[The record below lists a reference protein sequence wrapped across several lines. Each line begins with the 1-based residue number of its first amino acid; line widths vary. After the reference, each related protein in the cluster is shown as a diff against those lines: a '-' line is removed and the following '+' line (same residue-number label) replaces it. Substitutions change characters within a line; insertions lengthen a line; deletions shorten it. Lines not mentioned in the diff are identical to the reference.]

1 MITKCPSCGFENPDS
16 SLFCG
21 GCAKELPKSSNV
33 GKADSAGQAQ
43 YSYTRLCVSCGRALD
58 WNVSVCPY
66 CGHDYR
72 FQTGPQYAQAQPG
85 ISEGMK
91 IVFYILSL
99 LIWVVGIVIGLVY
112 YTKPDPESKHV
123 GKICLILGCVSIVLE
138 IGLSLVLYVMILG
151 FHG

>member
-1 MITKCPSCGFENPDS
+1 
-16 SLFCG
+16 
-21 GCAKELPKSSNV
+21 
-33 GKADSAGQAQ
+33 
-43 YSYTRLCVSCGRALD
+43 
-58 WNVSVCPY
+58 
-66 CGHDYR
+66 
-72 FQTGPQYAQAQPG
+72 
-85 ISEGMK
+85 MK

-138 IGLSLVLYVMILG
+138 IGLSLVLYIMVLG